1 VTQVINWPGIADSLQ
16 RALGLKG
23 SVKPTLDE
31 TLAPTVQLEDI
42 GHSPWSSSISVAGN
56 ASQGGILGELSQLLI
71 TPGRGTVLRI
81 DRVWMQ
87 NVNGPTTSQRVF
99 VLLTPPSDYTTY
111 TLGVVRNFSNLKAPF
126 QGSALDAHVVAGTIQ
141 LSTNPAALGRL
152 IGQFSIDPESQFEC
166 NFSDN
171 GVFLDGSVLDA
182 SGLPGVLSFAAS
194 TDNQQLNLTVF
205 GREYFIRG

>member
-42 GHSPWSSSISVAGN
+42 SHSPWSSSISVAGN
-56 ASQGGILGELSQLLI
+56 ASQGGVLGELSQLLI
-71 TPGRGTVLRI
+71 APGRGTVLRI

-87 NVNGPTTSQRVF
+87 NVNGATTSQRVF
-99 VLLTPPSDYTTY
+99 VLLTPPSDYVGY
-111 TLGVVRNFSNLKAPF
+111 TLGVVRQFSNLKAPF
-126 QGSALDAHVVAGTIQ
+126 QGSALAANVVAGTIQ

-166 NFSDN
+166 NLSDN

-182 SGLPGVLSFAAS
+182 AGLPGVLNFAAS
-194 TDNQQLNLTVF
+194 TDNQQLNITVF

>member
-1 VTQVINWPGIADSLQ
+1 MTQVINWPGIADSLQ

-31 TLAPTVQLEDI
+31 TLAPTVQLQDI
-42 GHSPWSSSISVAGN
+42 EHSPWSANISVAGN
-56 ASQGGILGELSQLLI
+56 ASQGGILASLAQLLI
-71 TPGRGTVLRI
+71 TPGRGTILRI

-87 NVNGPTTSQRVF
+87 NVNGPGVPTRVF
-99 VLLTPPSDYTTY
+99 VLLTPPSDYTLY
-111 TLGVVRNFSNLKAPF
+111 TLGVIRNFSNLKSPF

-141 LSTNPAALGRL
+141 LSTHTAALGRL
-152 IGQFSIDPESQFEC
+152 IGQFSIDAESQFEC

-182 SGLPGVLSFAAS
+182 AGLPGVLNFASS
-194 TDNQQLNLTVF
+194 TENHQLNITVF

>member
-1 VTQVINWPGIADSLQ
+1 VTQVINWPGISQSLQ

-23 SVKPTLDE
+23 QVKPTLDE
-31 TLAPTVQLEDI
+31 TLAPTVQLQDI
-42 GHSPWSSSISVAGN
+42 EHGPWSASTSVGAN
-56 ASQGGILGELSQLLI
+56 ASQGGIVGSMSQLLI
-71 TPGRGTVLRI
+71 APGRGTILRI

-87 NVNGPTTSQRVF
+87 NLNGDTTPSRVF
-99 VLLTPPSDYTTY
+99 VLLTPPADYSLY
-111 TLGVVRNFSNLKAPF
+111 ALGVVRQFSNLQAPF

-141 LSTNPAALGRL
+141 LSTHTAILGRI
-152 IGQFSIDPESQFEC
+152 IGNFSLDPESQFEC

-182 SGLPGVLSFAAS
+182 AGLPGVLNFAAAPE
-194 TDNQQLNLTVF
+194 NQQLNITVF